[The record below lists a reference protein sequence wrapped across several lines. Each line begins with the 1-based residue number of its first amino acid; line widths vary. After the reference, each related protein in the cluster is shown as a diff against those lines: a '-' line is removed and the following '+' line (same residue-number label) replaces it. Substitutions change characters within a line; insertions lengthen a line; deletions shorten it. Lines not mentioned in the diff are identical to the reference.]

1 MQNDYFIKLSE
12 VAKNLGVTVQT
23 IKRWEHS
30 GKFPTF
36 HLVNNQLRVHQGEF
50 VNWKKNNAVKRRDKN
65 GQITGAAIEKIAY
78 FFASEGNHA
87 E

>member
-23 IKRWEHS
+23 IKRWEYI

-36 HLVNNQLRVHQGEF
+36 HLINNQLRVHQGEF
-50 VNWKKNNAVKRRDKN
+50 VNWKKNNSVKRRDKN
-65 GQITGAAIEKIAY
+65 GQITGAAIEKIGY
-78 FFASEGNHA
+78 FFFGEENNAK
-87 E
+87 